1 MSEKSTPKPTPKP
14 FPIPVKP
21 AAESPMEGEALAS
34 SCASGEPYA
43 LMVLGDSM
51 LPEFEEGEIIVIEP
65 EGVARD
71 GSFVIAWVN
80 DEYIFRQ
87 LARHPEGWMLKPL
100 NVLYPNIPIDAIE
113 GVVSGVVIMKKKPGR
128 RRAMKEYV

>member
-1 MSEKSTPKPTPKP
+1 MSEKPAPKP

-21 AAESPMEGEALAS
+21 AAESRSPEDELAS

-71 GSFVIAWVN
+71 GSYVIAWVN

-87 LARHPEGWMLKPL
+87 LVQHPEGWMLKPL
-100 NVLYPNIPIDAIE
+100 NPLYPNLPIDSIE
-113 GVVSGVVIMKKKPGR
+113 GVVKGVVIMKKKPGR

>member
-1 MSEKSTPKPTPKP
+1 MSQRKP
-14 FPIPVKP
+14 FPIPVRP
-21 AAESPMEGEALAS
+21 AVQAREEGDALAS

-51 LPEFEEGEIIVIEP
+51 LPEFEEGEILVIEP
-65 EGVARD
+65 EGLAKD
-71 GSFVIAWVN
+71 GSFVIAFVN

-87 LARHPEGWMLKPL
+87 LVRHPEGWMLKPL
-100 NVLYPNIPIDAIE
+100 NVLYPNIPIDRIE
-113 GVVSGVVIMKKKPGR
+113 DVVKGVVIMKKKPGR

>member
-1 MSEKSTPKPTPKP
+1 MTQKPSQKP

-21 AAESPMEGEALAS
+21 AVEAPSEEELATS
-34 SCASGEPYA
+34 ACASGEPYA

-51 LPEFEEGEIIVIEP
+51 LPEFEEGEIIVVEP

-71 GSFVIAWVN
+71 GSFVVAYAN

-87 LARHPEGWMLKPL
+87 LVKHPEGWMLKPL
-100 NVLYPNIPIDAIE
+100 NTVYPNIPIDGLEA
-113 GVVSGVVIMKKKPGR
+113 VKGVVIMKKKPGR
-128 RRAMKEYV
+128 RKAMKNYA